1 MPWLVATALIHS
13 LVVTEQRDSFKSW
26 TVLLAILAFSLS
38 LLGTFLVRSGVLV
51 SVHAFASDPERGL
64 YILIFLSIVSGGA
77 LVLYALRA
85 NDIQS
90 RGAFAP
96 FSRET
101 FLLINNVLLLVSA
114 AAILVA
120 TLYPLFMDA
129 LDLGKISVGPPYFN
143 QVFVPL
149 ALPLLLLAGIGPLLA
164 WRQAEFKQLRPV
176 ARRLIIP
183 TLLLAAVTP
192 VLMGRWSLPVFIA
205 MMMIVWTILTMI
217 YLLIQKFSQDKQYI
231 FSTGFFA
238 MLLAHIGL
246 GVFAIGA
253 TLTSAYSVEKEI
265 AVTPGE
271 RVQLSGYEFE
281 LLRSEEGIG
290 PNYQAFRGVI
300 RVYDNDGEVLGEL
313 YPERRTYTAQA
324 NNPMTEAAIHKNV
337 FRDLYVALGEPRE
350 RDIRQRLRL
359 YYRPFIRW
367 IWAGAL
373 LMTIAGFLA
382 AYAHRRKEHVEA
394 A

>member
-1 MPWLVATALIHS
+1 
-13 LVVTEQRDSFKSW
+13 
-26 TVLLAILAFSLS
+26 
-38 LLGTFLVRSGVLV
+38 
-51 SVHAFASDPERGL
+51 
-64 YILIFLSIVSGGA
+64 
-77 LVLYALRA
+77 
-85 NDIQS
+85 
-90 RGAFAP
+90 
-96 FSRET
+96 
-101 FLLINNVLLLVSA
+101 
-114 AAILVA
+114 
-120 TLYPLFMDA
+120 
-129 LDLGKISVGPPYFN
+129 
-143 QVFVPL
+143 
-149 ALPLLLLAGIGPLLA
+149 
-164 WRQAEFKQLRPV
+164 
-176 ARRLIIP
+176 
-183 TLLLAAVTP
+183 
-192 VLMGRWSLPVFIA
+192 
-205 MMMIVWTILTMI
+205 MI

-367 IWAGAL
+367 ICL
-373 LMTIAGFLA
+373 LYTSPSPRDRQKSRMPSSA
-382 AYAHRRKEHVEA
+382 
-394 A
+394 

>member
-1 MPWLVATALIHS
+1 MRPWTLSAWAFLTLGIARGSWWAYHELGWGGWWFWDPVENASFMPWLVATALIHS

-290 PNYQAFRGVI
+290 C
-300 RVYDNDGEVLGEL
+300 LL
-313 YPERRTYTAQA
+313 YTSPS
-324 NNPMTEAAIHKNV
+324 P
-337 FRDLYVALGEPRE
+337 RD
-350 RDIRQRLRL
+350 RQKSRM
-359 YYRPFIRW
+359 PSS
-367 IWAGAL
+367 A
-373 LMTIAGFLA
+373 
-382 AYAHRRKEHVEA
+382 
-394 A
+394 